1 MKRVD
6 QPMINSFLN
15 ELKGA
20 SHEQSTGKYIT
31 RAQYKVT
38 MSDNGRTRKWTTTG
52 RRRGRGVRLHG
63 GGFGRGWIR
72 HSRRCYPRCRCHVG
86 ENSWPDRRECEEAED
101 QDKDLEFREM
111 FIFFVYLL
119 YDLCLYFWPMF
130 TYCILPLFCAVLSF
144 FFFTHCNVN
153 VCHHSVNVNLVFC
166 NQSHTYTSY
175 EVKCITLVITPKPHF
190 TSKCPF
196 EVHYSIANM
205 TNEFDCLIR
214 THWHND

>member
-1 MKRVD
+1 MKRVKK
-6 QPMINSFLN
+6 PMINSFLN

-52 RRRGRGVRLHG
+52 RRRERGVRLHG

-72 HSRRCYPRCRCHVG
+72 HSRRCYPRCRCHMG

-111 FIFFVYLL
+111 FIFFLVTYCMTYVYIF
-119 YDLCLYFWPMF
+119 DLCLLTVFYLCSVQ
-130 TYCILPLFCAVLSF
+130 YCLFFLYALQCQCLPIKKSC
-144 FFFTHCNVN
+144 
-153 VCHHSVNVNLVFC
+153 
-166 NQSHTYTSY
+166 
-175 EVKCITLVITPKPHF
+175 
-190 TSKCPF
+190 SKC
-196 EVHYSIANM
+196 ESCLLQSISH
-205 TNEFDCLIR
+205 IYII
-214 THWHND
+214 